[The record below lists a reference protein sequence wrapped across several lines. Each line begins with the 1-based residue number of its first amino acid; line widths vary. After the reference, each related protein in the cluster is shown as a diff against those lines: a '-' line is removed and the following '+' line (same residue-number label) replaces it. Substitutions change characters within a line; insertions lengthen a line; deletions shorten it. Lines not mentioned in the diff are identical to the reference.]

1 MAKGLRK
8 YFLTYKTPKNEDK
21 RETIYGM
28 NEAHDRAEALCKK
41 SKKQSLIKISDNF
54 GLTCTVTGCK
64 GKCSTSWAD
73 S

>member
-1 MAKGLRK
+1 MAKGDRK
-8 YFLTYKTPKNEDK
+8 YTLTFKTHKNEEK
-21 RETIYGM
+21 REFIYGM

-41 SKKQSLIKISDNF
+41 SKKHTLVKISDNF

-64 GKCSTSWAD
+64 GKCNTDWAD